1 MKIKSSL
8 NLTLNE
14 EDSFRNE
21 TIKINIR
28 RGRIYSKYIIFA
40 EIMLCLTDTILNY
53 NKHVNDFKFNTYF
66 FMYFLM
72 IGINFLYLFCLKN
85 TKVCLRNLKM
95 MEFITTS
102 YIIFMMVWGAII
114 SLMDQ
119 KTYGQIMV
127 YMLNLIACSVIYYID
142 SRRLI
147 SAYFIS
153 TWVLFFGLPY
163 FQSSSDIILGH
174 YINSIIFIICAYVV
188 SRTLYKNLYINF
200 RGKNLV
206 IEANEKLKREI
217 SENKTMYKKLQE
229 ANKKLKKLSLKDEL
243 TNLNNRRALREFIEN
258 LFKYEKKETP
268 VSIIMIDIDNFKSYN
283 DKYGHVNGDEVL
295 RKVSCKLNETLR
307 GSRDFVGRYGG
318 EEFVYIALQTDERE
332 IYEIAK
338 EIKEKIYNLKIIHEY
353 SEVCEYVTASL
364 GVATI
369 VPDNIEAVYECIRNA
384 DISLYQA
391 KIQGKNKIM
400 HY

>member
-1 MKIKSSL
+1 MRVKSSL

-28 RGRIYSKYIIFA
+28 RGRMYSKYIIFA
-40 EIMLCLTDTILNY
+40 EIILSLTDIIFNY
-53 NKHVNDFKFNTYF
+53 NKYVTDFKFNNYLL
-66 FMYFLM
+66 MYFLM
-72 IGINFLYLFCLKN
+72 IGINVLYLFSLKN
-85 TKVCLRNLKM
+85 SRVCLRNLKI
-95 MEFITTS
+95 MELINTS
-102 YIIFMMVWGAII
+102 YIIFMMVWGAVI

-119 KTYGQIMV
+119 KLYGQIMV
-127 YMLNLIACSVIYYID
+127 YMVNLIACSVIFYMD

-147 SAYFIS
+147 IAYFMS
-153 TWVLFFGLPY
+153 TWVLFFGLPH
-163 FQSSSDIILGH
+163 FQASRDIILGH
-174 YINSIIFIICAYVV
+174 YINTVIFLICSYVA
-188 SRTLYKNLYINF
+188 SRILYKNLYLNF
-200 RGKNLV
+200 KSKNLI

-217 SENKTMYKKLQE
+217 NENRTMYKQLQE

-243 TNLNNRRALREFIEN
+243 TDLNNRRALREFIEN
-258 LFKYEKKETP
+258 LFKRIPKETP
-268 VSIIMIDIDNFKSYN
+268 VSIIMMDIDNFKSYN

-295 RKVSCKLNETLR
+295 RQVSCKLNEILR
-307 GSRDFVGRYGG
+307 GTIDFVARYGG
-318 EEFVYIALQTDERE
+318 EEFVYIALQTNENE

-338 EIKEKIYNLKIIHEY
+338 EIRKKIYDLKIPHEY

-369 VPDNIEAVYECIRNA
+369 VPDNIESIYECIRNA

-391 KIQGKNKIM
+391 KIQGKNRIVK
-400 HY
+400 

>member
-1 MKIKSSL
+1 MRVKSSL

-40 EIMLCLTDTILNY
+40 EIILSLTDLIFNH
-53 NKHVNDFKFNTYF
+53 NKYATDFKFNDYLLMYF
-66 FMYFLM
+66 FM
-72 IGINFLYLFCLKN
+72 IGVNLLYLYSLKN
-85 TKVCLRNLKM
+85 TRVCLTNLKV
-95 MEFITTS
+95 MELINIS
-102 YIIFMMVWGAII
+102 YIVFMMVWGAVI

-119 KTYGQIMV
+119 RIYGQVMV
-127 YMLNLIACSVIYYID
+127 YMVNLIACSVIYYID

-147 SAYFIS
+147 CAYFIS

-163 FQSSSDIILGH
+163 FQPSRDIILGH
-174 YINSIIFIICAYVV
+174 YVNTIIFLICAYVA

-200 RGKNLV
+200 KSNNLI
-206 IEANEKLKREI
+206 IEANEKFKREMN
-217 SENKTMYKKLQE
+217 ENKTMYKKLQE

-258 LFKYEKKETP
+258 LFKYVPKETP
-268 VSIIMIDIDNFKSYN
+268 VSIIMMDIDNFKSYN

-295 RKVSCKLNETLR
+295 KKVSCTLNESVR
-307 GSRDFVGRYGG
+307 GSKDFVARYGG
-318 EEFVYIALQTDERE
+318 EEFVYIAVQTDENE

-338 EIKEKIYNLKIIHEY
+338 EIREKIYNLKLLHEY
-353 SEVCEYVTASL
+353 SEVSEYVTASL
-364 GVATI
+364 GIATI
-369 VPDNIEAVYECIRNA
+369 IPDNTASIYEAIRNA
-384 DISLYQA
+384 DIALYQA
-391 KIQGKNKIM
+391 KIQGKNKIVK
-400 HY
+400 